1 MREEWTSSISKPFKK
16 VNREFIF
23 SFREETVSHKN
34 TESFMADILANAM
47 CKIFS
52 SLKIKQILWNL
63 IRLKRDLCLVFLF
76 PHPLVLVITGY
87 QHHILLKKS
96 VLPKNLLSVI
106 PNLDMDSARSC
117 ITGRQFNTEP
127 WPCNKLPRKPSS
139 SSIVIIRGYYTEI

>member
-52 SLKIKQILWNL
+52 SLKIKQIL
-63 IRLKRDLCLVFLF
+63 
-76 PHPLVLVITGY
+76 
-87 QHHILLKKS
+87 
-96 VLPKNLLSVI
+96 
-106 PNLDMDSARSC
+106 
-117 ITGRQFNTEP
+117 
-127 WPCNKLPRKPSS
+127 
-139 SSIVIIRGYYTEI
+139 